1 MLEPVE
7 WAVSRW
13 WDDPFS
19 RGAWSVLLVGGTA
32 ETRRA
37 LGQPFG
43 RIILAGEAT
52 HSEQAGMTH
61 GAYEEGL
68 RAAAWCIDKGHH
80 RVVVIGAGFA
90 GLAAANQ
97 LRDAGHDVTVLEARD
112 RIGGRV
118 NTVAMADELT
128 AELGAN
134 WLQQGERNSLLPL
147 ARELGLGLVDTDFT
161 SPIDYDR
168 SGVVDGA
175 SIDAVLIELRK
186 RIDALGDE
194 DQSIASLVDDWVRQP
209 EPWSVADIFRVVE
222 SEVCLDSGVPLS
234 DLSARAG
241 FEPGVGLGDRWIRG
255 GYRQLLDQL
264 ANGVNVAM
272 SWPVE
277 RITSMYNGVLVTGP
291 MGVVHGDAV
300 VVTVPIAVL
309 KAGAIT
315 FDPPLQR
322 SHQRALD
329 HLDAGR
335 VEKVVLRFAERWW
348 PASPSGY
355 FRIIGEEPGQVSEWL
370 DLTDETGQTIL
381 VGLFVGDWA
390 DQLWTGHD
398 DASVAAGAT
407 EVLRRFLSPAG

>member
-1 MLEPVE
+1 
-7 WAVSRW
+7 
-13 WDDPFS
+13 
-19 RGAWSVLLVGGTA
+19 
-32 ETRRA
+32 
-37 LGQPFG
+37 
-43 RIILAGEAT
+43 
-52 HSEQAGMTH
+52 MTH

-68 RAAAWCIDKGHH
+68 RAAAWCVEKGHH

-90 GLAAANQ
+90 GLGAAKA
-97 LRDAGHDVTVLEARD
+97 LSDASHDVTVLEARD

-118 NTVAMADELT
+118 NTVAMADGVI

-168 SGVVDGA
+168 SGVVGGA
-175 SIDAVLIELRK
+175 SNDAVLIELRK
-186 RIDALGDE
+186 GIDALGDE

-209 EPWSVADIFRVVE
+209 EPWSVADIFRVID
-222 SEVCLDSGVPLS
+222 SEVYLDSGVPLS

-264 ANGVNVAM
+264 ANGVNLAM
-272 SWPVE
+272 LWPVE

-291 MGVVHGDAV
+291 RGVVHGDAV
-300 VVTVPIAVL
+300 IVTVPIAVL
-309 KAGAIT
+309 KTGAVI

-329 HLDAGR
+329 HLGAGR

-370 DLTDETGQTIL
+370 DLTGVTGQTVL
-381 VGLFVGDWA
+381 VGLFVGGWA
-390 DQLWTGHD
+390 DQMWTGND
-398 DASVAAGAT
+398 DASVAEAAAA
-407 EVLRRFLSPAG
+407 VLRHFLSPTG

>member
-1 MLEPVE
+1 MVE
-7 WAVSRW
+7 AVEGAVSRW

-19 RGAWSVLLVGGTA
+19 RGAWSVLHVGGTA

-43 RIILAGEAT
+43 RIVLAGEAT
-52 HSEQAGMTH
+52 HPEQAGMTH

-68 RAAAWCIDKGHH
+68 RAAAWCIDNGHR

-90 GLAAANQ
+90 GLGAARA
-97 LRDAGHDVTVLEARD
+97 LTDAGHDVTVLEARD

-118 NTVAMADELT
+118 RTVAMADGLT

-147 ARELGLGLVDTDFT
+147 ARSLGLGLVNTDFT

-168 SGVVDGA
+168 SGIVDGA
-175 SIDAVLIELRK
+175 YDEAILNELRR
-186 RIDALGDE
+186 RIDALVGE
-194 DQSIASLVDDWVRQP
+194 DRSIASLVDDWIRQP
-209 EPWSVADIFRVVE
+209 DPWSVADISRVID
-222 SEVCLDSGVPLS
+222 SEVYLDSGIPLS
-234 DLSARAG
+234 ALSARAG

-255 GYRQLLDQL
+255 GYRQLLDHL
-264 ANGVNVAM
+264 ASGLNGEM
-272 SWPVE
+272 SWPVN
-277 RITSMYNGVLVTGP
+277 RITSMYTGVLVTGP
-291 MGVVHGDAV
+291 RGVVHGDAV

-322 SHQRALD
+322 SHQQALQ

-348 PASPSGY
+348 PTSPSGY
-355 FRIIGEEPGQVSEWL
+355 FRIIGEQPGQVSEWL
-370 DLTDETGQTIL
+370 DLTAVTDQPVL

-390 DQLWTGHD
+390 DQLWTGND

-407 EVLRRFLSPAG
+407 SILRRFLSPTG

>member
-1 MLEPVE
+1 MVEAVE

-19 RGAWSVLLVGGTA
+19 RGAWSVLRVGGTA

-43 RIILAGEAT
+43 RIVLAGEAT
-52 HSEQAGMTH
+52 HPDQAGMTH

-68 RAAAWCIDKGHH
+68 RAAAWCIDEGHR

-90 GLAAANQ
+90 GLAAAKR
-97 LRDAGHDVTVLEARD
+97 LMDAGHHVTVLEARD

-118 NTVAMADELT
+118 RTVSLADDVT

-147 ARELGLGLVDTDFT
+147 ASELGLGFVDTDFT
-161 SPIDYDR
+161 SPIDYDHA
-168 SGVVDGA
+168 GVVDRTRDEA
-175 SIDAVLIELRK
+175 IESELRK
-186 RIDALGDE
+186 RIAALGNA
-194 DQSIASLVDDWVRQP
+194 DQSMASLVDDWVSQP
-209 EPWSVADIFRVVE
+209 DPWTVADILRVIN
-222 SEVCLDSGVPLS
+222 SEVSLDSGIALS
-234 DLSARAG
+234 DLSARSG

-255 GYRQLLDQL
+255 GYRQLLDHL
-264 ANGVNVAM
+264 ASGVNVEK
-272 SWPVE
+272 SWPVD
-277 RITSMYNGVLVTGP
+277 RITSTYNGVLVTGP
-291 MGVVHGDAV
+291 RGVVHGDAV
-300 VVTVPIAVL
+300 IVTVPIAVL
-309 KAGAIT
+309 KAKAIT

-322 SHQRALD
+322 SHQQALD

-348 PASPSGY
+348 PPSPSGY
-355 FRIIGEEPGQVSEWL
+355 FRIIGEQPGQSSEWL
-370 DLTDETGQTIL
+370 DLTDEIGQPVL

-390 DQLWTGHD
+390 DRLWTGND
-398 DASVAAGAT
+398 SAVANGAT

>member
-1 MLEPVE
+1 VE
-7 WAVSRW
+7 AVESAVSRW

-43 RIILAGEAT
+43 RIMLAGEAT

-61 GAYEEGL
+61 GAYEEGQ
-68 RAAAWCIDKGHH
+68 RAAVWCVEKGYR
-80 RVVVIGAGFA
+80 RVVIIGAGMA
-90 GLAAANQ
+90 GLSAAGA
-97 LRDAGHDVTVLEARD
+97 LLEAGHDVSVLEARD

-118 NTVAMADELT
+118 HTVGLADGLT

-147 ARELGLGLVDTDFT
+147 ARSLELGLEDTDFT
-161 SPIDYDR
+161 SPVDYDH
-168 SGVVDGA
+168 SGVVDG
-175 SIDAVLIELRK
+175 SHDDAIVSELRR
-186 RIDALGDE
+186 RIDALVGE
-194 DQSIASLVDDWVRQP
+194 DRSIASLVEEWVSQP
-209 EPWSVADIFRVVE
+209 EPYSVADIVRVID
-222 SEVCLDSGVPLS
+222 SEVYLDSGIPLS
-234 DLSARAG
+234 ELSARSG

-255 GYRQLLDQL
+255 GYVQLLAHL
-264 ANGVNVAM
+264 ARGVKVEL
-272 SWPVE
+272 SWPAD
-277 RITSMYNGVLVTGP
+277 RITSTYNGVLVSGP

-300 VVTVPIAVL
+300 IVTVPVAVL
-309 KAGAIT
+309 KAGALVL
-315 FDPPLQR
+315 DPPLQR
-322 SHQRALD
+322 SHSEALE

-348 PASPSGY
+348 TPTPGGY
-355 FRIIGEEPGQVSEWL
+355 FRIIGSEPGQASEWL
-370 DLTDETGQTIL
+370 DLTDATGQPVL

-398 DASVAAGAT
+398 DAAVAVAATA
-407 EVLRRFLSPAG
+407 VLRRFLSPAG